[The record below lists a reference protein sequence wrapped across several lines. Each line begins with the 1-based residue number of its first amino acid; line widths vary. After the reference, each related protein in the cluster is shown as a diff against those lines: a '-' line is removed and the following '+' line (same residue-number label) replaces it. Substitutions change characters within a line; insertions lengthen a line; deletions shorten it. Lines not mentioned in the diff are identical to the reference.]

1 MHFALLGNHPDGL
14 KMALALV
21 ESSRHEFAAYS
32 GPPIPWEK
40 LGIRPDRVIGDI
52 EEILADPKIDAVI
65 VAGDLSQRPNQLRRA
80 LQSERHV
87 LCVYPPS
94 DSPDITYEAAMIQSD
109 TRRVLLPLLLGS
121 LHPGV
126 QRLREL
132 IQTDQPS
139 SAAIR
144 LIEWKQN
151 RNPKSAATDGTQM
164 EHGKESV
171 LNPHLIGGSDFDS
184 GYFPGWEVLQALGGP
199 IAEVSAF
206 AEQTIRPPHEPL
218 LVAGRFEHGGLFQAV
233 LSPFAPEGT
242 WRLRL
247 TASSLRAELDLSCS
261 NKAHLSW
268 TDAAGAAHQEE
279 WDSANPYRE
288 MVRVFENAVRV
299 YEQGTSA
306 SGSEEKEPRQ
316 EAVMTWQDA
325 IRAAELDDAARRSVE
340 RRRVSAL
347 EYPEATEEA
356 SFKGTMTLIG
366 CGMLWLILVL
376 LVLSRWFPVLLFV
389 IVIMLTVFLCLQ
401 VLRAI
406 VRKSEKP

>member
-1 MHFALLGNHPDGL
+1 MRFALLGNHADGL

-32 GPPIPWEK
+32 GPPLLWEK
-40 LGIRPDRVIGDI
+40 LDLRPGRVIGDI

-87 LCVYPPS
+87 LCVGPPG

-109 TRRVLLPLLLGS
+109 TRRVLLPLLFGS
-121 LHPGV
+121 IHPAV
-126 QRLREL
+126 QQLREL
-132 IQTDQPS
+132 IQTNQPA
-139 SAAIR
+139 SAVVR
-144 LIEWKQN
+144 LIEWEQHSN
-151 RNPKSAATDGTQM
+151 HS
-164 EHGKESV
+164 
-171 LNPHLIGGSDFDS
+171 SD

-206 AEQTIRPPHEPL
+206 AEQMVRGAQEPL
-218 LVAGRFEHGGLFQAV
+218 LVCGRFEHGGLFQAV
-233 LSPFAPEGT
+233 LSPHAPEGT

-247 TASSLRAELDLSCS
+247 TTSSLRAELDLSCT

-288 MVRVFENAVRV
+288 MVRVFENAVRA
-299 YEQGTSA
+299 YEQGTA
-306 SGSEEKEPRQ
+306 GNGSKEKESRD
-316 EAVMTWQDA
+316 EAALTWQDA
-325 IRAAELDDAARRSVE
+325 IREAELDDAARRSVE

-366 CGMLWLILVL
+366 CGMLWLMLVL